1 MAQGVT
7 RQGDPMSNHHP
18 PPHSGPAG
26 AYRKSETGEDV
37 TRQNVMAMRQL
48 EEAAMARRTGA
59 DRIASAIARFCGS
72 MTFVWIHVAL
82 FSAWIGYN
90 ALPWFKAFDPY
101 PFTFLTLVV
110 SLEAI
115 FLSTFI
121 LISQNYD
128 MRVSERRNQLDLQ
141 INLLAEQENT
151 KALQILER
159 IARKVGAHTGDDPQV
174 RALEE
179 ATRPE
184 ALVEQIEEVYATPA
198 PAPSS
203 PPSPEGKAGR

>member
-1 MAQGVT
+1 
-7 RQGDPMSNHHP
+7 MSNQRHP
-18 PPHSGPAG
+18 HPQRPEGEG
-26 AYRKSETGEDV
+26 GYRESQTGEDV
-37 TRQNVMAMRQL
+37 TRQNVQAMRQL

-59 DRIASAIARFCGS
+59 DRVAAAIARFCGS
-72 MTFVWIHVAL
+72 MTFVWIHVAV
-82 FSAWIGYN
+82 FAAWIGYN
-90 ALPWFKAFDPY
+90 ALPWFDAFDPY

-151 KALQILER
+151 KMLQMLER
-159 IARKVGAHTGDDPQV
+159 IAKKVGAHVGDDPQV
-174 RALEE
+174 RALEQ
-179 ATRPE
+179 ATRPDT
-184 ALVEQIEEVYATPA
+184 LVEQIEEAYRDETGQ
-198 PAPSS
+198 S
-203 PPSPEGKAGR
+203 PKKDG

>member
-1 MAQGVT
+1 M
-7 RQGDPMSNHHP
+7 NHPSRHT
-18 PPHSGPAG
+18 HAG
-26 AYRKSETGEDV
+26 QTAAEAYRKSETGDDV
-37 TRQNVMAMRQL
+37 TRQNVLAMHQL
-48 EEAAMARRTGA
+48 EEAAMAKRTVA
-59 DRIASAIARFCGS
+59 DRVAAAIARFCGS
-72 MTFVWIHVAL
+72 ITFVWIHVVVFAG
-82 FSAWIGYN
+82 WIGYN

-128 MRVSERRNQLDLQ
+128 MRVAERRNQLDLQ

-159 IARKVGAHTGDDPQV
+159 IAKKVGAHISDDPQV

-184 ALVEQIEEVYATPA
+184 ALVEQIEEAYRAGTGQA
-198 PAPSS
+198 PKNGNGA
-203 PPSPEGKAGR
+203 

>member
-1 MAQGVT
+1 MKSPGHSIAS
-7 RQGDPMSNHHP
+7 GDKS
-18 PPHSGPAG
+18 
-26 AYRKSETGEDV
+26 AYRHSETGDDV
-37 TRQNVMAMRQL
+37 TRKNVQAMRQL
-48 EEAAMARRTGA
+48 EQAAMARRTGA
-59 DRIASAIARFCGS
+59 DRVAAAIAHFCGR
-72 MTFVWIHVAL
+72 MIFVWMHVAI
-82 FSAWIGYN
+82 FSAWIAYN
-90 ALPWFKAFDPY
+90 SLPWFNPFDPY
-101 PFTFLTLVV
+101 PYTFLTLVV

-128 MRVSERRNQLDLQ
+128 MRISERRNQLALQ

-159 IARKVGAHTGDDPQV
+159 IAKKVGAHVADDPHV

-184 ALVEQIEEVYATPA
+184 ALVQQIEDAYREQT
-198 PAPSS
+198 
-203 PPSPEGKAGR
+203 GKAAFGDGKTQA

>member
-1 MAQGVT
+1 M
-7 RQGDPMSNHHP
+7 
-18 PPHSGPAG
+18 PHRASTSRRDRSR
-26 AYRKSETGEDV
+26 YRDASTVEQLTE
-37 TRQNVMAMRQL
+37 QNVQAIVELDR
-48 EEAAMARRTGA
+48 AARAECTFSQRA
-59 DRIASAIARFCGS
+59 AQRIANFCGS
-72 MTFVWIHVAL
+72 MTFVWIHVAW
-82 FSAWIGYN
+82 FVGWVAFN
-90 ALPWFKAFDPY
+90 TLPGFTHLDPFPY
-101 PFTFLTLVV
+101 TFLTLLV

-128 MRVSERRNQLDLQ
+128 MRVAERRNQLDLQ

-159 IARKVGAHTGDDPQV
+159 IAKKVGANVNDDPQV

-184 ALVEQIEEVYATPA
+184 ALVEQIEEAYRAGTGQATKNGNGA
-198 PAPSS
+198 
-203 PPSPEGKAGR
+203 

>member
-1 MAQGVT
+1 MNTPGRPSRAD
-7 RQGDPMSNHHP
+7 REL
-18 PPHSGPAG
+18 
-26 AYRKSETGEDV
+26 AYRRAETGEDV
-37 TRQNVMAMRQL
+37 TRQNVQAMRQL
-48 EEAAMARRTGA
+48 EEAAMAKRNGA
-59 DRIASAIARFCGS
+59 DRVASAIARFCGR
-72 MTFVWIHVAL
+72 MTFVWIHVA
-82 FSAWIGYN
+82 FFAGWIAYN
-90 ALPWFKAFDPY
+90 SLPWFQAFDPY

-151 KALQILER
+151 KMLQILER
-159 IARKVGAHTGDDPQV
+159 IAKKVGANVADDPQV

-184 ALVEQIEEVYATPA
+184 ALVEQIEEASRKESGQA
-198 PAPSS
+198 PMN
-203 PPSPEGKAGR
+203 GKADQA

>member
-1 MAQGVT
+1 MTG
-7 RQGDPMSNHHP
+7 SNHNA
-18 PPHSGPAG
+18 HSHNTKPASH
-26 AYRKSETGEDV
+26 YRSAETGADV
-37 TRQNVMAMRQL
+37 TRHNVQAMRQL
-48 EEAAMARRTGA
+48 EQAALGKRTGA
-59 DRIASAIARFCGS
+59 DRLAAAIARFCGS

-82 FSAWIGYN
+82 FAAWIGYN
-90 ALPWFKAFDPY
+90 ALPWFKPFDPY
-101 PFTFLTLVV
+101 PFTFLTLIV

-128 MRVSERRNQLDLQ
+128 MRISERRNQLDLQ

-159 IARKVGAHTGDDPQV
+159 IAQKVGAHLSDDPQV

-184 ALVEQIEEVYATPA
+184 SLVKQIEEAYREETSKLRPDK
-198 PAPSS
+198 PKPGS
-203 PPSPEGKAGR
+203 P

>member
-1 MAQGVT
+1 
-7 RQGDPMSNHHP
+7 MSNHRHP
-18 PPHSGPAG
+18 GKAG
-26 AYRKSETGEDV
+26 SDAGSQYRKSETESDV
-37 TRQNVMAMRQL
+37 TRENVQAMHQL

-59 DRIASAIARFCGS
+59 DRVAAAIARFCGS

-82 FSAWIGYN
+82 FAAWIGYN
-90 ALPWFKAFDPY
+90 TLPWFQAFDPY
-101 PFTFLTLVV
+101 PFTFLTLIV

-151 KALQILER
+151 KTLQILER
-159 IARKVGAHTGDDPQV
+159 IAKKVGAHLSDDPQV

-179 ATRPE
+179 ATRPDS
-184 ALVEQIEEVYATPA
+184 LVQQIEEAYRKEMGQPPA
-198 PAPSS
+198 KD
-203 PPSPEGKAGR
+203 GK

>member
-1 MAQGVT
+1 MSKHEQPPREQT
-7 RQGDPMSNHHP
+7 SYRTSDTGD
-18 PPHSGPAG
+18 
-26 AYRKSETGEDV
+26 DV
-37 TRQNVMAMRQL
+37 TRQNVQAMRKL
-48 EEAAMARRTGA
+48 EEAAMAKRTGA
-59 DRIASAIARFCGS
+59 DRAAAAIARFCGS
-72 MTFVWIHVAL
+72 ITFVWIHVAVFGTWL
-82 FSAWIGYN
+82 GYN
-90 ALPWFKAFDPY
+90 SLPWFKAFDPY

-128 MRVSERRNQLDLQ
+128 MRVAERRNQLDLQ

-159 IARKVGAHTGDDPQV
+159 IAKKVGAHVGDDPQV

-184 ALVEQIEEVYATPA
+184 ALVEQIEEAYRADDGRHPGA
-198 PAPSS
+198 PRPRSD
-203 PPSPEGKAGR
+203 EGR

>member
-1 MAQGVT
+1 
-7 RQGDPMSNHHP
+7 MSNHRHP
-18 PPHSGPAG
+18 PRTAG
-26 AYRKSETGEDV
+26 KAESYRQSETGEDV
-37 TRQNVMAMRQL
+37 TRQNVLAMRQL

-59 DRIASAIARFCGS
+59 DRVAAAIARFCGQMS
-72 MTFVWIHVAL
+72 FVWIHVVL
-82 FSAWIGYN
+82 FAVWIAYN
-90 ALPWFKAFDPY
+90 TIPWFKPFDPY

-128 MRVSERRNQLDLQ
+128 MRVAERRNQLDLQ

-159 IARKVGAHTGDDPQV
+159 IAKKVGAHMSDDPQV

-184 ALVEQIEEVYATPA
+184 SLVEQIEDAYREEIGQ
-198 PAPSS
+198 PSKGN
-203 PPSPEGKAGR
+203 GKKS

>member
-1 MAQGVT
+1 MNHRRKA
-7 RQGDPMSNHHP
+7 DPQTE
-18 PPHSGPAG
+18 
-26 AYRKSETGEDV
+26 YRKSETGEDV
-37 TRQNVMAMRQL
+37 TRQNIQAMRQL
-48 EEAAMARRTGA
+48 DAAAMAKRTRA
-59 DRIASAIARFCGS
+59 DRIAAAIARFCGS
-72 MTFVWIHVAL
+72 MTFVFLHVAV
-82 FSAWIGYN
+82 FAAWIGYN
-90 ALPWFKAFDPY
+90 ALPWFTPFDPY

-141 INLLAEQENT
+141 INLLSEQENT
-151 KALQILER
+151 KMLQILER
-159 IARKVGAHTGDDPQV
+159 IAKKVGAHMSDDPQV

-184 ALVEQIEEVYATPA
+184 ALVEQIEEAYRQDAGEPPA
-198 PAPSS
+198 SQ
-203 PPSPEGKAGR
+203 GKA

>member
-1 MAQGVT
+1 VRARDNARMNNQ
-7 RQGDPMSNHHP
+7 RRP
-18 PPHSGPAG
+18 PRAPRATDTG
-26 AYRKSETGEDV
+26 YRRSETGEDV
-37 TRQNVMAMRQL
+37 TRQNVLAMRQL
-48 EEAAMARRTGA
+48 EEAAMAKRTGA
-59 DRIASAIARFCGS
+59 DRVAAAIARFCGQ
-72 MTFVWIHVAL
+72 MTFVWIHVVIFAV
-82 FSAWIGYN
+82 WIGYN
-90 ALPWFKAFDPY
+90 TLPWFKPFDPY

-115 FLSTFI
+115 FLSTFV
-121 LISQNYD
+121 LISQNYE

-159 IARKVGAHTGDDPQV
+159 IAKKVGAHVSDDAQV

-184 ALVEQIEEVYATPA
+184 SLARQIDEAYREENAQA
-198 PAPSS
+198 SANN
-203 PPSPEGKAGR
+203 GKKS

>member
-1 MAQGVT
+1 MNNKRRESRTA
-7 RQGDPMSNHHP
+7 N
-18 PPHSGPAG
+18 AAA
-26 AYRKSETGEDV
+26 AYRQAATGEDV
-37 TRQNVMAMRQL
+37 TRENIHAMRQL
-48 EEAAMARRTGA
+48 EEAAMAKRTGA
-59 DRIASAIARFCGS
+59 DRVAAAIARFCGS
-72 MTFVWIHVAL
+72 MTFVWIHVVL
-82 FSAWIGYN
+82 FAFWIGYN
-90 ALPWFKAFDPY
+90 SLPWFRAFDPY

-128 MRVSERRNQLDLQ
+128 MRISERRNQLDLQ

-159 IARKVGAHTGDDPQV
+159 IAKKVGAHLSDDPQV

-184 ALVEQIEEVYATPA
+184 ALVEQIEEAYREEQVR
-198 PAPSS
+198 
-203 PPSPEGKAGR
+203 PPGGGAL